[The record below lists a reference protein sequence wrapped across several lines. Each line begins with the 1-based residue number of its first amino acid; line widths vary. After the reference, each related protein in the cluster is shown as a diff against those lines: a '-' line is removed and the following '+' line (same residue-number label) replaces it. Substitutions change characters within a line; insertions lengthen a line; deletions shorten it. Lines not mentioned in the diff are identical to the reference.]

1 MNEEC
6 FFKVMLYLIVFLV
19 YFSFYL
25 VTNNSKYLIDCIF
38 VIIMSIVTEMIFYM
52 CYSLYKR
59 LKK

>member
-1 MNEEC
+1 MKEEC

-38 VIIMSIVTEMIFYM
+38 VIIMSIVTEMICYM
-52 CYSLYKR
+52 CYRLYKR